1 MTELSCDV
9 LVIGSGAGGASAAY
23 VLAKRGAQV
32 VVVEKGFYHTRED
45 FRRDE
50 LAICRRDFFVPYVSD
65 EPILMRHAHDQPFRP
80 GNSGWTACGVG
91 GGTVHM
97 SGFFYR
103 LHEQD
108 FKLRSF
114 LGEVEGAT
122 HRDWPISYQDLAPY
136 YDQAEY
142 LLGVSGHAGANPFD
156 MPRSKPYPLP
166 PLLEHPAAR
175 RFDEV
180 AKKLGWHPFAT
191 PRAVLSQAYDARPHC
206 SYSGL
211 CGSYGCETGAKSSAL
226 ASLWPKALAT
236 GHCRIIA
243 EHMAAEILV
252 DKEGRASGAV
262 VVDKQGHKQKI
273 KARAVCVAGGAIQSA
288 RLLLNSRSAK
298 FPNGLANNNDQVG
311 RNLVFN
317 GFSHVEAEFLR
328 EAAGKTLPDFDN
340 SLPWLGRSVQD
351 FYTYAAQ
358 GPNGEAL
365 PRKGGTLRFD
375 FVHPNP
381 IYNAEQVAL
390 HHGPALWGQ
399 ALKKALRRRFRQ
411 GKTMEAEIFAEFLS
425 SPGCRVEVDDK
436 VRDRFGVPAPKV
448 SVLPLQRNIEVST
461 FMAERAV
468 DLFKAMG
475 ADSVDIRTKG
485 SLTYVLQGGTC
496 VMGDAAETSV
506 VDKTGRAHEVDNLY
520 VVDGSALPSTGG
532 IPITLTIHANA
543 LRIAD
548 ALARRFELKEI

>member
-1 MTELSCDV
+1 MSGLSCDV

-23 VLAKRGAQV
+23 VLAKRGAEV
-32 VVVEKGFYHTRED
+32 LVVEKGKYHSRED
-45 FRRDE
+45 FCRDE
-50 LAICRRDFFVPYVSD
+50 LKICRRDFFVPYVSD
-65 EPILMRHAHDQPFRP
+65 EPILMRHRHDQPFRA

-122 HRDWPISYQDLAPY
+122 HRDWPITYQDLEPY
-136 YDQAEY
+136 YNQAEY
-142 LLGVSGHAGANPFD
+142 LLGVSGQAGENPFD
-156 MPRSKPYPLP
+156 MPRNKPYPLP
-166 PLLEHPAAR
+166 PLLEHPAAGR
-175 RFDEV
+175 LDEV
-180 AKKLGWHPFAT
+180 SKKLGWHPFAT

-236 GHCRIIA
+236 GRCRIIA
-243 EHMAAEILV
+243 EQMAAEILV
-252 DKEGRASGAV
+252 DKAGRASGAV
-262 VVDKQGHKQKI
+262 IVDQQGQRQTI
-273 KARAVCVAGGAIQSA
+273 KARVVCVAAGAIQSA
-288 RLLLNSRSAK
+288 RLLLNSRSTK
-298 FPNGLANNNDQVG
+298 FPKGLANNNDQVG

-328 EAAGKTLPDFDN
+328 AGAGKSLPDFDN

-351 FYTYAAQ
+351 FYTYEMQ
-358 GPNGEAL
+358 GTA
-365 PRKGGTLRFD
+365 RKGGTLRFD

-399 ALKKALRRRFRQ
+399 PLKEALRRRFRL
-411 GKTMEAEIFAEFLS
+411 GRTMEAEIFGEFLS

-436 VRDRFGVPAPKV
+436 LRDRFGVLVPKV
-448 SVLPLQRNIEVST
+448 SVLPLQRNIETST
-461 FMAERAV
+461 FLAERAV
-468 DLFKAMG
+468 DLFTAMG
-475 ADSVDIRTKG
+475 ADRVDIRTKG

-496 VMGDAAETSV
+496 VMGNQAETSV
-506 VDKTGRAHEVDNLY
+506 LDKTGRAHEVDNLY

-543 LRIAD
+543 LRMAD
-548 ALARRFELKEI
+548 GLARRFEIGTL